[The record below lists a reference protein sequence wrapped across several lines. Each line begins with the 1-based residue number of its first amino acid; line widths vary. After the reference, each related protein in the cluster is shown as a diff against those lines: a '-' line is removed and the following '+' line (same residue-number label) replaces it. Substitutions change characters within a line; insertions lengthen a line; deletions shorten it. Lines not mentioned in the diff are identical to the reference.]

1 MCLYIAHMG
10 NNSIQDDFS
19 WVVKVLNESSGVCL
33 LKSVYWN
40 SHEATFT
47 IFCDAC
53 PDGMGFWYLDLNIA
67 YYSPT
72 PCHEHPDLMFYF
84 EALCVHSALF
94 DAHWWTALGS
104 NGCFLIY
111 TDNSNTVDIFSS
123 LWVLPPYNH
132 LLKTAIDILNR
143 GNSDLRVLHVPSV
156 DNAITDALS
165 RSDFHCTITLVP
177 GLKINKFKPW
187 SWSPNDKG

>member
-47 IFCDAC
+47 ILCDAC
-53 PDGMGFWYLDLNIA
+53 PDGMGFWYLDLNIT

-94 DAHWWTALGS
+94 DAHWWTALGR

-111 TDNSNTVDIFSS
+111 IDNSNTVDIFSS

>member
-1 MCLYIAHMG
+1 MVPDGRLDELGLERVPPHPTCHKQLLPKTQRLMCLYIAHMG

-33 LKSVYWN
+33 LKSVYWI

-94 DAHWWTALGS
+94 DAHW
-104 NGCFLIY
+104 
-111 TDNSNTVDIFSS
+111 
-123 LWVLPPYNH
+123 
-132 LLKTAIDILNR
+132 
-143 GNSDLRVLHVPSV
+143 
-156 DNAITDALS
+156 
-165 RSDFHCTITLVP
+165 
-177 GLKINKFKPW
+177 
-187 SWSPNDKG
+187 